1 MFYKIIPKN
10 TWQLTKMK
18 RQTQTRIK
26 SLQNMYLVKAI
37 FPNYKE
43 LLKLNDEKTN
53 YQIKKSETI

>member
-10 TWQLTKMK
+10 SWKLKKMK

-37 FPNYKE
+37 FQNYTK
-43 LLKLNDEKTN
+43 N
-53 YQIKKSETI
+53 S